1 MSMKNLL
8 NRLKK
13 LDEYNKIVDMLI
25 NLDDE
30 TFKDIDIDRRIKLA
44 NKINKTFVVKDINK
58 I

>member
-44 NKINKTFVVKDINK
+44 NKINKTFVVNK
-58 I
+58 IK